1 MLSSNGSF
9 LEDVLIV
16 VLILYAGTCQA
27 SAGTAKSGTSAP
39 HTFSASAKASGEEKE
54 KEKSYTGSIS
64 ARLLAAA
71 PCTLNR
77 SNEEVGKSLRDVFEL
92 REMCACREVSS
103 GNRSEAGKER
113 FSRNCS
119 KKKRLADIPNPLH
132 LPAERESEHFYG
144 FL

>member
-39 HTFSASAKASGEEKE
+39 HTFSASAKASAEEKE

-92 REMCACREVSS
+92 REMCAGRELS
-103 GNRSEAGKER
+103 GNRCEAGTEN
-113 FSRNCS
+113 FSTKFTR
-119 KKKRLADIPNPLH
+119 KKRLADIPNPPYL
-132 LPAERESEHFYG
+132 AAVRDEHFYG
-144 FL
+144 FV